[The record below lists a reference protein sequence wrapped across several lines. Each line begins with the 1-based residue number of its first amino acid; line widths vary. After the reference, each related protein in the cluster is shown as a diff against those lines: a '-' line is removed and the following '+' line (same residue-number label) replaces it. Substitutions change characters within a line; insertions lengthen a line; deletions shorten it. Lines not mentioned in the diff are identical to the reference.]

1 MSAKE
6 KRVLGVYD
14 IPKEERKWDIYEGL
28 WKMWCGY
35 IREILNIQPLVETNL
50 ESGNA
55 KTPRKTIY
63 LTPAVAGPNLASAD
77 FHGAKIT
84 CVRSRCAGRVG
95 TEGIVVRDTKF
106 TFVVITKTNEIKTLP
121 KEHSIFKFEVPI
133 VEEGNDQA
141 HGTAAGE
148 PHKQPVLIFELH
160 GEQFKNRAIDR
171 ANKKFKLHLPP
182 DL

>member
-1 MSAKE
+1 M
-6 KRVLGVYD
+6 LGVHD
-14 IPKEERKWDIYEGL
+14 IPKEERKWEIYEGL

-35 IREILNIQPLVETNL
+35 IREILNIQAPAETGAEN
-50 ESGNA
+50 GNG
-55 KTPRKTIY
+55 KTPRKTIF
-63 LTPAVAGPNLASAD
+63 LTPAAAGPNLASAD

-106 TFVVITKTNEIKTLP
+106 TFVVITMTNEIKTLP
-121 KEHSIFKFEVPI
+121 KEHSIFKFEVPLMDAGSEQI
-133 VEEGNDQA
+133 DGV
-141 HGTAAGE
+141 AAGE
-148 PHKQPVLIFELH
+148 PQDQPVLIFELH

-171 ANKKFKLHLPP
+171 ANKKFKIHLPP